1 MDMSQYL
8 EIFIDESKEHLQL
21 LNQSLLSLE
30 QDPQDRAV
38 LDEIFRVAHTLKGMS
53 GTMGFSK
60 MAKLTHDMEN
70 VCMPLEIVR

>member
-8 EIFIDESKEHLQL
+8 EILLMKEEHLQL

-53 GTMGFSK
+53 GTMGLVKWQSLPTIWR
-60 MAKLTHDMEN
+60 MS
-70 VCMPLEIVR
+70 CMPLEIVR

>member
-38 LDEIFRVAHTLKGMS
+38 LDEIFRVAHTLKWQSLPTIWRMS
-53 GTMGFSK
+53 
-60 MAKLTHDMEN
+60 
-70 VCMPLEIVR
+70 CMPLEIVR